1 MQKME
6 LPRPINFVQVSVEIF
21 LLSFAISSIIQEI
34 LKQIIFVQET
44 KLTKFTEKNLNPQDL
59 HCSQISHLKA
69 ADVFFSLGKVTLDLS
84 EKFCLF

>member
-1 MQKME
+1 M
-6 LPRPINFVQVSVEIF
+6 EIF

-44 KLTKFTEKNLNPQDL
+44 KLTKSTDKNLNLQDL